1 MYQIAQVVGMGGTL
15 TQPKIIVPLRQ
26 LTKYQADH
34 VQQYL

>member
-1 MYQIAQVVGMGGTL
+1 MYQIAQVVGMGG